1 MFVPTPHD
9 VVGKMLEL
17 AEVEKKSIVYDL
29 GSGDGRI
36 VIAAAEEYGCRAV
49 GYEID
54 KELVAL
60 SREQAK
66 KTGVAEMVTIE
77 QGDIFKV
84 DLSQAD
90 VIAVYLLPKQ
100 LELLIPQLKKLK
112 PGSRIVSHQF
122 EIPGIEPDKTIEMQ
136 SGEDGE
142 GHTIHLWTAPLQ
154 KAK

>member
-1 MFVPTPHD
+1 
-9 VVGKMLEL
+9 
-17 AEVEKKSIVYDL
+17 
-29 GSGDGRI
+29 
-36 VIAAAEEYGCRAV
+36 
-49 GYEID
+49 
-54 KELVAL
+54 
-60 SREQAK
+60 
-66 KTGVAEMVTIE
+66 MVTIE